1 MRPVSLPILSST
13 CLSAQAQAKE
23 TLNTLQASQG
33 DMQPLGYPLG
43 LPGNSWWCTSETHV
57 SFPILNC
64 ICLSAQAQAEETLNT
79 LHFASM
85 ALRVK
90 CNPLCILD
98 PQDKL
103 VLNLRGT
110 ISKLRSQNKQLSTA
124 LQRSRSHSGGSGGSD
139 RDPDFEH
146 EPVSVLFECDPTNS
160 ETTYQQQH
168 SRKIDPRA
176 GKG

>member
-1 MRPVSLPILSST
+1 MVH
-13 CLSAQAQAKE
+13 
-23 TLNTLQASQG
+23 LNK
-33 DMQPLGYPLG
+33 P
-43 LPGNSWWCTSETHV
+43 V
-57 SFPILNC
+57 SFPILNT
-64 ICLSAQAQAEETLNT
+64 ICLCAQAQAEETLNT

-124 LQRSRSHSGGSGGSD
+124 LQRSRSHSGDGS
-139 RDPDFEH
+139 DPDFEH
-146 EPVSVLFECDPTNS
+146 EPVSVCNVVALHWYTIQRIRLGNTLARGLVSSLDQVVFSPIRYSVSVSAIPQTLKQLTSS
-160 ETTYQQQH
+160 ETH
-168 SRKIDPRA
+168 SKD
-176 GKG
+176 

>member
-1 MRPVSLPILSST
+1 VVH
-13 CLSAQAQAKE
+13 
-23 TLNTLQASQG
+23 LNK
-33 DMQPLGYPLG
+33 P
-43 LPGNSWWCTSETHV
+43 V
-57 SFPILNC
+57 SFPILNT
-64 ICLSAQAQAEETLNT
+64 ICLCAQAQAEETLNT

-124 LQRSRSHSGGSGGSD
+124 LQRSRSHSGDGSD

-146 EPVSVLFECDPTNS
+146 EPVSLPLS
-160 ETTYQQQH
+160 AIQQTHKRATRGEKSQH
-168 SRKIDPRA
+168 VHFPSQTVSFSLHKFTPC
-176 GKG
+176 

>member
-1 MRPVSLPILSST
+1 MVLRMKRNPLCDPLDPLVNT
-13 CLSAQAQAKE
+13 C
-23 TLNTLQASQG
+23 
-33 DMQPLGYPLG
+33 
-43 LPGNSWWCTSETHV
+43 WCISM
-57 SFPILNC
+57 SFPILNV
-64 ICLSAQAQAEETLNT
+64 ICLFTQAQAEETLNT

-110 ISKLRSQNKQLSTA
+110 ISKLRSQNQQLSTA
-124 LQRSRSHSGGSGGSD
+124 LQRSRSHSGDGSD

-146 EPVSVLFECDPTNS
+146 EPVSVLIECNPDFEHELVSVLFECDPDF
-160 ETTYQQQH
+160 EH
-168 SRKIDPRA
+168 ELECA
-176 GKG
+176 V

>member
-1 MRPVSLPILSST
+1 MSF
-13 CLSAQAQAKE
+13 
-23 TLNTLQASQG
+23 LN
-33 DMQPLGYPLG
+33 
-43 LPGNSWWCTSETHV
+43 
-57 SFPILNC
+57 

-110 ISKLRSQNKQLSTA
+110 ISKLRSQNQQLSTA
-124 LQRSRSHSGGSGGSD
+124 LQRSRSHSGDGSD
-139 RDPDFEH
+139 RDPEFEHEPVSVLFESNPNFEHEPVSVLFECDPDFEH
-146 EPVSVLFECDPTNS
+146 EPVSVLFECNPHLCFQARMSDES
-160 ETTYQQQH
+160 QLAQH
-168 SRKIDPRA
+168 PRL
-176 GKG
+176 